1 MQLFAIMKF
10 HVLMNPSQSNKGLF
24 WHPRP
29 AVTWLSR
36 GQALTELWDRKDTT
50 KNSVFWKHFIELP
63 NPFRHIYFIFHL
75 LGVEKQLLCS
85 DSALKSVNSYYISI
99 RAAWNCMFCLEGINA
114 NLFWCF
120 NSQGVLPKAFGSEQ
134 HSDPFKHQR
143 LFFQHKAFG
152 LGLNS
157 PKVSVCI
164 QTPKSSGY
172 TKSFDKRSQF
182 RLTF

>member
-10 HVLMNPSQSNKGLF
+10 YVLMNPSQSNKGLF

-36 GQALTELWDRKDTT
+36 GQALTELWDRKVTT

-63 NPFRHIYFIFHL
+63 NPSRHIYFISHL

-99 RAAWNCMFCLEGINA
+99 RAAWNSI
-114 NLFWCF
+114 CF
-120 NSQGVLPKAFGSEQ
+120 VWRELMQIFFDVSIHKGSYPTHLALSNTQ
-134 HSDPFKHQR
+134 THSNIKDCFFSIKH
-143 LFFQHKAFG
+143 LAWG
-152 LGLNS
+152 
-157 PKVSVCI
+157 
-164 QTPKSSGY
+164 
-172 TKSFDKRSQF
+172 
-182 RLTF
+182 